1 MSDFAANSDN
11 FCYRHPDRQSFILC
25 QRCGR
30 TVCPQCST
38 QAAVG
43 VHCPECV
50 KEAKANAP
58 KRKPVNIR
66 MARSLRTTDAPVIT
80 YGIIAIC
87 VVVFAAQLVL
97 GNALDY
103 WLVYFAPYTFVE
115 PWRLLTSLFA
125 HGSPLHLL
133 SNMFSMFIIGR
144 MLEPALGRAR
154 FIALF
159 LLSGLGGA
167 TAVALISPGITV
179 LGASGAIFGML
190 GALFVLIRRFGGNAT
205 QIVILVVLNLAI
217 GFIVPGLAW
226 QAHIGGLLVGA
237 AVTAVFVRTRAERQR
252 RLQVIASLGIA
263 AALLAT
269 IAVRIA
275 LF

>member
-1 MSDFAANSDN
+1 LSDFAANRDN

-50 KEAKANAP
+50 KEAKASAP

-66 MARSLRTTDAPVIT
+66 MARSLRNTDAPVVT

-87 VVVFAAQLVL
+87 VVVFAAQLVF

-103 WLVYFAPYTFVE
+103 WLVYFAPYTFAE
-115 PWRLLTSLFA
+115 PWRLLTSMFA

-154 FIALF
+154 FVALF

-252 RLQVIASLGIA
+252 RLQVLASIGIA

-269 IAVRIA
+269 IAVRIT